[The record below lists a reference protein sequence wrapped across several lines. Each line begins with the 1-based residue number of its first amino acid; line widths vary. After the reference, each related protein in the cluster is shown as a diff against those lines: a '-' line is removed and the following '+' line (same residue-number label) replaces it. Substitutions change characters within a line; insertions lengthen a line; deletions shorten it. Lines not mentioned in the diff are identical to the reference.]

1 MSSTWR
7 AIITTKNSIIHIIQ
21 VLEEKEKE
29 ERPKNGLKEIMAE
42 NLTNPAKT
50 NKQKHKPL
58 YLRR

>member
-1 MSSTWR
+1 MSSTR
-7 AIITTKNSIIHIIQ
+7 RTIITTKNSIIHIIQ

-50 NKQKHKPL
+50 NKQAKT
-58 YLRR
+58 